1 MANKTSDK
9 FHQKNAMTK
18 IGKFVNKFWT
28 PNFLTPQKKDS
39 RIKQLTKS
47 AGLIAYR
54 VAAITAGLTYA
65 TIPTLV
71 IGGSFLLY
79 DHIKTSSTS
88 ALACYSALQK
98 DLFDTKT
105 GDTKT
110 KGSQAN
116 VNTNG
121 TEANVPT
128 QRLST
133 EQRNGLR
140 GIATTKEPNSTTQ
153 KTIKLASRFNE
164 LPRQPI
170 RTR

>member
-98 DLFDTKT
+98 DLLNTTT

-110 KGSQAN
+110 EGTKAN
-116 VNTNG
+116 VK
-121 TEANVPT
+121 P
-128 QRLST
+128 LSH
-133 EQRNGLR
+133 ERWAELS
-140 GIATTKEPNSTTQ
+140 GIKPNSTTKETKSTTQ
-153 KTIKLASRFNE
+153 KTIKLDPRLTQPKQPNRISR
-164 LPRQPI
+164 
-170 RTR
+170 